1 MRSRSP
7 SLRLLAALV
16 YFAGVSAFGADLY
29 VVTNSDM
36 KLSSGDIREI
46 YLGDREFNGSIRFV
60 PVDNQAAQ
68 ADFAAKVLT
77 MAVDRYNT
85 LWIKKSFRDALN
97 PPVQKATD
105 LEVLEFVK
113 KTQGAIGYVSIAPR
127 DKGVTVAAKF

>member
-1 MRSRSP
+1 MSSRFP
-7 SLRLLAALV
+7 VIRLLLALL
-16 YFAGVSAFGADLY
+16 YFAGGSVFGADIY

-36 KLSSGDIREI
+36 KLSTGDIREI
-46 YLGDREFNGSIRFV
+46 YLGDREFNGTIRFV

-68 ADFAAKVLT
+68 AEFAAKVLT

-85 LWIKKSFRDALN
+85 LWIKKAFRDALI

-113 KTQGAIGYVSIAPR
+113 KTQGAIGYVTSVPR
-127 DKGVTVAAKF
+127 DRGVIVAAKF

>member
-1 MRSRSP
+1 MRS
-7 SLRLLAALV
+7 LQLFIRLLSVAVL
-16 YFAGVSAFGADLY
+16 FAGGPALAAEIY

-46 YLGDREFNGSIRFV
+46 YLGDREFVGNVRFV

-68 ADFAAKVLT
+68 AEFASKVLT

-85 LWIKKSFRDALN
+85 LWIKKSFRDALT
-97 PPVQKATD
+97 PPVQMAND

-113 KTQGAIGYVSIAPR
+113 KTQGAVGYVTSIPR
-127 DKGVTVAAKF
+127 DKSINIVARF